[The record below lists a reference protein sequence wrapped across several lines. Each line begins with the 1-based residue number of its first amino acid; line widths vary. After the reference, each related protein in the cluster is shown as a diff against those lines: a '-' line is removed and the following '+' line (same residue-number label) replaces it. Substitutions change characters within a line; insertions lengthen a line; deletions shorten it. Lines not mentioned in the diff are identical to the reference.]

1 LNRTLFDIPMRLS
14 VFLRRLSITL
24 SLLGIVAA
32 AVTFFVYRS
41 LAAELPPITAVE
53 HVNWQVPLRI
63 YSADGKLIGE
73 FGEQRRAPVT
83 LDEVPLH
90 MRQAFIAAEDSRFYR
105 HRGVDYLGLLRA
117 ALNLLQTRDRTQGGS
132 TITMQLARNLLLSPE
147 KTYRRKLSEI
157 LLASRIEGALGKAD
171 ILERYLNTVFLGHRA
186 YGVAAAAQIYY
197 GLDLHQLDLAQT
209 AMIAGLPQAP
219 SLANPIADPERALR
233 RRNQVLQRMREAGFI
248 DPAEERVAKAAPIT
262 ARLHRIAPEVEGA
275 EYFAEMVRLEML
287 ARHGADAYNRGFRVY
302 TTLDADL
309 QLHAVRALRAGLRDH
324 DRRHIRS
331 PGEFPALN
339 RPSPA
344 AEAALVTMDP
354 QTGALRALVGG
365 SDFAQSQFNRATQAR
380 RQPGSAFKPLVY
392 AVALEMGYSPG
403 SVLNDAPLIVP
414 RTRSGEDW
422 RPRNFDGRLHGP
434 NRLRD
439 SLAHSRNLT
448 SVRLLSA
455 IGVENTAAAL
465 ETWGLEPEQ
474 VPPILSLALG
484 SNTISPLALTRAY
497 AVLANGG
504 YRVDPWSIERV
515 EDSYGNTVKEHK
527 PTESIR
533 VLPEPVAFQ
542 ITDMLRDTIVYGTG
556 RAALQ
561 LGRSDLAG
569 KTGTTNGRR
578 DAWFAGYGGNLL
590 TTVWV
595 GFDDNRSLG
604 AGETGASAALPIW
617 IDFMGAALRDVPE
630 AEWNKPPGLT
640 LVRIDADDGGR
651 PHPGSRA
658 VITEAL
664 TDRQLRQWETW
675 HPPRPQPGRE
685 QYRPADIF

>member
-1 LNRTLFDIPMRLS
+1 MRLS
-14 VFLRRLSITL
+14 GFLRQLPITL
-24 SLLGIVAA
+24 GLLTIVAA

-41 LAAELPPITAVE
+41 LATELPPITAVE
-53 HVNWQVPLRI
+53 HVEWQIPLRI
-63 YSADGKLIGE
+63 HAADGRLIAE
-73 FGEQRRAPVT
+73 FGEQRRSPVS
-83 LDEVPLH
+83 LDEVPVQML
-90 MRQAFIAAEDSRFYR
+90 QAFVAAEDSRFYQ
-105 HRGVDYLGLLRA
+105 HRGVDHLSLLRA
-117 ALNLLQTRDRTQGGS
+117 SLHLLRTREKGQGGS

-157 LLASRIEGALGKAD
+157 LLAKRIERALSKTD

-186 YGVAAAAQIYY
+186 YGVAAAAQVYY
-197 GLDLHQLDLAQT
+197 GLGLHQLDLAQT

-219 SLANPIADPERALR
+219 SLVNPITDPVRAVQ
-233 RRNQVLQRMREAGFI
+233 RRNHVLQRMLEAGFI
-248 DPAEERVAKAAPIT
+248 DPAEASAAKAAPIT
-262 ARLHRIAPEVEGA
+262 AQLHGIVPEVQGA

-287 ARHGADAYNRGFRVY
+287 ARYGTDAYNQGFRVY

-309 QLHAVRALRAGLRDH
+309 QLHAVRALRAGLREH
-324 DRRHIRS
+324 DRRHARPQDAS
-331 PGEFPALN
+331 HPLN

-365 SDFAQSQFNRATQAR
+365 SDFTRSQFNRAAHAR

-392 AVALEMGYSPG
+392 AVALEMGYSPAT
-403 SVLNDAPLIVP
+403 VLNDAPLLVP
-414 RTRSGEDW
+414 GARSSEGW
-422 RPRNFDGRLHGP
+422 QPRNFDRHLHGP

-448 SVRLLSA
+448 AVRLLSA
-455 IGVENTAAAL
+455 IGIENTATTL
-465 ETWGLEPEQ
+465 ETWGLEPRE
-474 VPPILSLALG
+474 VPPVLSLALG
-484 SNTISPLALTRAY
+484 SNTLSPLALTRAY

-504 YRVDPWSIERV
+504 YRVHPWLIERV
-515 EDSYGNTVKEHK
+515 EDSHGNVAAKHK
-527 PTESIR
+527 PPEAIR

-542 ITDMLRDTIVYGTG
+542 MTDMLRDTIVYGTG

-569 KTGTTNGRR
+569 KTGTSNGRR

-590 TTVWV
+590 ATIWV

-604 AGETGASAALPIW
+604 AGETGASVALPIW
-617 IDFMGAALRDVPE
+617 IDFMDAALRDV
-630 AEWNKPPGLT
+630 AETKSTKPPGLT
-640 LVRIDADDGGR
+640 LIRIDADDGGR
-651 PHPGSRA
+651 PHPRSRA

-675 HPPRPQPGRE
+675 HPQRPQPGPG
-685 QYRPADIF
+685 QYGPAEIF